1 MNIYARILAYARP
14 YVAHMAAAVACTL
27 VLSATSSAIAYLVKP
42 AIDDVF
48 LKKDFSM
55 LVLIPVL
62 VVVAYVIK
70 GLSDFGQAYCI
81 GYIGNRAVT
90 DLREALYCHIQS
102 LSMSFFTRTSTGL
115 LMSRIANDVGVLRHS
130 LSDSAMDILRNT
142 FMVIGLTGVAFYQ
155 NWKMAAICFVMLP
168 LVIVPITKFG
178 SKGKRY
184 SRRSQEQIGRISTF
198 LDETISGNL
207 TVKSFCMESY
217 AIERFFQETARLLR
231 SSMQSLKV
239 SALSSPVME
248 LCGGFLGGAIMY
260 YGGYSVIQG
269 RMTAGEFFSFV
280 TALAMLYRPIKSLSR
295 ENLRVQRGMAAAVR
309 IFEILD
315 LVPDIQDRP
324 GARELPPVRE
334 TVAFRDVCFQYEDR
348 PVLKN
353 VSLVAAAGEV
363 VAIVG
368 HSGAGKT
375 TIANLLL
382 RFYDVTAGAILID
395 GIDIRD
401 VTVRSLRQR
410 IAFVTQET
418 ILFND
423 TVRNNIAYGSPE
435 VSDEQIFAAAR
446 AAYAHEFI
454 QAMPEGYD
462 TLIGEKGARLSG
474 GQRQRLAIA
483 RALVKNAPILILDE
497 ATSSLDTHSE
507 REVQRALENLM
518 RGRTTFLIAHRL
530 STVRNADQIIV
541 LAEGEVVERGNH
553 ADLMEHKGIYNRLIE
568 IQGGYQKQPAGH
580 ARGC

>member
-1 MNIYARILAYARP
+1 MNIYLRILAYTRP
-14 YVAHMAAAVACTL
+14 YVAQIVAAVACTL
-27 VLSATSSAIAYLVKP
+27 VLSGTSSAIAYLIKP

-48 LKKDFSM
+48 LKKDFAM
-55 LVLIPVL
+55 LVLIPIL
-62 VVVAYVIK
+62 VVIAYVIK
-70 GLSDFGQAYCI
+70 GLSDFGEAYFI

-90 DLREALYCHIQS
+90 DLREALYRHIQS
-102 LSMSFFTRTSTGL
+102 LSMSFFTRTSTGI

-130 LSDSAMDILRNT
+130 LSDAAMDILRNF

-155 NWKMAAICFVMLP
+155 NWKMAAICFVVLP

-198 LDETISGNL
+198 LDETISGNQ
-207 TVKSFCMESY
+207 TVKAFCMERY
-217 AIERFFQETARLLR
+217 AIERFFEETARLFR
-231 SSMQSLKV
+231 NSMQTLKV

-248 LCGGFLGGAIMY
+248 MCGGVLGGAIIY
-260 YGGYSVIQG
+260 YGGYNVIQG
-269 RMTAGEFFSFV
+269 SMTAGEFFSFV
-280 TALAMLYRPIKSLSR
+280 AALAMLYRPIKSLSR

-315 LVPDIQDRP
+315 LFPEIQDRP

-334 TVAFRDVCFQYEDR
+334 SVAFRDVWFQYEDR

-353 VSLVAAAGEV
+353 VCFAAKAGEV

-382 RFYDVTAGAILID
+382 RFYDITSGGIFID

-401 VTVRSLRQR
+401 VTIRSLRQR

-423 TVRNNIAYGSPE
+423 SVRNNIAYGSPE

-454 QAMPEGYD
+454 QAMPDGYD

-474 GQRQRLAIA
+474 GQRQRIAIA
-483 RALVKNAPILILDE
+483 RALVKNAPMLILDE

-507 REVQRALENLM
+507 SEVQRALENLM
-518 RGRTTFLIAHRL
+518 HGRTTFLIAHRL
-530 STVRNADQIIV
+530 STVRKADQILV
-541 LAEGEVVERGNH
+541 FTEGEIVERGTH
-553 ADLMEHKGIYNRLIE
+553 ADLMQHKGIYNRLIE
-568 IQGGYQKQPAGH
+568 IQGGYQKQPSAH
-580 ARGC
+580 ERIC